1 MVKLIIADVSQ
12 CFSYNLQQFPNVV
25 AVVVLLVVIVV
36 LRHFL
41 VVVVVILLVIVVV
54 VVILLLVVIGVGVG
68 FVFVTEEA
76 GGILVLKCVLT
87 FLQFLKFIIKYKYK
101 TVKFGNIAHHSKR
114 WGNIQFLLKRAS

>member
-1 MVKLIIADVSQ
+1 MVPLVSQ
-12 CFSYNLQQFPNVV
+12 CFPYNLQQFPNVV

-68 FVFVTEEA
+68 VGFVFVTEEA
-76 GGILVLKCVLT
+76 GGILVLKWVLT